1 MSYRRRNRPPI
12 YNVYGQCGVGTRV
25 NIYSPFKFVDSN
37 GSAWDTSMDLTFSSV
52 TSNDNGLY
60 TIRRSDMSTLQVYCD
75 FSDPDE
81 SWTMLYVDF
90 EFEIIACVFEH
101 ESWEYQMYHR
111 THITHL
117 THSYDK
123 KIQFIEIYGSNV
135 HWINFIS
142 SRKVNSIDDARKHKS
157 SLCMCE

>member
-1 MSYRRRNRPPI
+1 MIAIDAENSHNCALFDDGRMKCWG

-90 EFEIIACVFEH
+90 EFEIIAFVFEH
-101 ESWEYQMYHR
+101 ES
-111 THITHL
+111 
-117 THSYDK
+117 
-123 KIQFIEIYGSNV
+123 
-135 HWINFIS
+135 
-142 SRKVNSIDDARKHKS
+142 
-157 SLCMCE
+157 

>member
-1 MSYRRRNRPPI
+1 MPKLVSLTRSYHWKLSPLDLMKINENSQTQEPTEVYL
-12 YNVYGQCGVGTRV
+12 YNNGAKVIAIDSSNGHNCALYDDGTMMCWGYNMYGQCGVGTRV

-101 ESWEYQMYHR
+101 ES
-111 THITHL
+111 
-117 THSYDK
+117 
-123 KIQFIEIYGSNV
+123 
-135 HWINFIS
+135 
-142 SRKVNSIDDARKHKS
+142 
-157 SLCMCE
+157 

>member
-1 MSYRRRNRPPI
+1 MKIDENSQTQEPTLVHALSPSDGRKVIAIDSDNSHNCALFDDGSMKCWG

-101 ESWEYQMYHR
+101 ES
-111 THITHL
+111 
-117 THSYDK
+117 
-123 KIQFIEIYGSNV
+123 
-135 HWINFIS
+135 
-142 SRKVNSIDDARKHKS
+142 
-157 SLCMCE
+157 